1 MEKADLRKSIH
12 KLIDQAD
19 EKFLR
24 MVHSLAQEYLKD
36 DKEIVAYKAGK
47 SITKEQLYHELREA
61 EKEIERGD
69 YSTLEEF
76 DKESGQWE

>member
-1 MEKADLRKSIH
+1 MKN
-12 KLIDQAD
+12 
-19 EKFLR
+19 FLR
-24 MVHSLAQEYLKD
+24 MLHSVAQEYLKY

>member
-1 MEKADLRKSIH
+1 VWEGETEDINQQTE
-12 KLIDQAD
+12 LI
-19 EKFLR
+19 
-24 MVHSLAQEYLKD
+24 
-36 DKEIVAYKAGK
+36 
-47 SITKEQLYHELREA
+47 EA